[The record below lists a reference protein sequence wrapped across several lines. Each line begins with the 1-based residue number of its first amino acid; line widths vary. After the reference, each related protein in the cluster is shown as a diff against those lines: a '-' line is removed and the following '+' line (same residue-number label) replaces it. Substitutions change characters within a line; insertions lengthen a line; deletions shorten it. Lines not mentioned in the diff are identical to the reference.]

1 MGSQHIQMLRV
12 ALFAALTIV
21 AFGDHGMTTTAAAE
35 PDTTT
40 TVAATTTTTAPIAG
54 ERRADAPFVV
64 GAKNTNGEG
73 CPDNYSVVDTVLACQ
88 AAAGAFSIEF
98 WDHNGADTAGWW
110 IMGIRPKGCFKKDD
124 GHTSNYLTGVYIPDV
139 IFNVHETGGVS
150 GNSAPICAL
159 TTTAPTNAPTN
170 EGDTL
175 APSAAPTST
184 PSVEPSLSI
193 EPSSQPSDMP
203 SSQPSLS
210 IEPSAMPSSVP
221 SSQPS
226 LFKCKE
232 CDDSMTC
239 DGNHFLAVKKLDGT
253 APDYLWNWT
262 SNRGYVDCEKTIGI
276 LNPLL
281 SFAGAACCPT
291 CDYTGGWVTN
301 VGFDYGRHGL
311 PNQPVADHC
320 NATADAI
327 NQKIA
332 GAAVVAKVACTAT
345 KSYPN
350 PNSDPYISYVGPSL
364 FVPGDITA
372 CKPVACALND
382 LVSAFDPDCP
392 VPTAA
397 PAFTQIT
404 QTVVQNVPG
413 VDARRA
419 AMNVQ
424 QYISAATFNADPN
437 VKSAYQKA
445 YGSMIGCT
453 DTDST
458 TNAVTYKTGCSV
470 DAYATGARRAAMNVK
485 YISVVSDTSGV
496 DTTTASNGVTDTS
509 AFATAVATVVASDT
523 TTSGSVTP
531 PSASD
536 IISVST
542 PSSVSISNAPQ
553 QTTCRDLKTVY
564 QNHACCGQSTTKPA
578 TFTNTPTTCGAVR
591 GSYRTS
597 ACCYEFLDKSAV
609 MNF

>member
-88 AAAGAFSIEF
+88 AAAGALSIEF

-110 IMGIRPKGCFKKDD
+110 IMGIRPKGCFQKDD

-262 SNRGYVDCEKTIGI
+262 SNRGYGDCEKTIGI

-291 CDYTGGWVTN
+291 CDYTGGWVAN
-301 VGFDYGRHGL
+301 VGFDYRQHGL

-345 KSYPN
+345 KSYPI

-382 LVSAFDPDCP
+382 LVGAFDPDCP

-419 AMNVQ
+419 AMNV

-458 TNAVTYKTGCSV
+458 TNAVTYKTGCSA
-470 DAYATGARRAAMNVK
+470 DAYATDARRAAMNVK

-531 PSASD
+531 PVQATSSPFPHQAASQFPIHHSKPHVVTSRQYIKITPAVARVLPSPRRLPIRLPLAEPSA
-536 IISVST
+536 
-542 PSSVSISNAPQ
+542 AP
-553 QTTCRDLKTVY
+553 TELRL
-564 QNHACCGQSTTKPA
+564 AA
-578 TFTNTPTTCGAVR
+578 TSFWTNQ
-591 GSYRTS
+591 
-597 ACCYEFLDKSAV
+597 L
-609 MNF
+609 